1 MIHLQGHYK
10 YVIVLAGSG
19 VLPLSGRIANL
30 LAHSGMSMREIIV
43 INVIVSLLFY
53 IFNNDLKESSFFYK
67 IIGMFNSSIRWTYEK
82 KKSTC
87 SSERIS
93 ELIEPFV
100 EEKYCITLNCSKQV
114 HCQTRSLELL
124 SHIRGVAKLKST
136 FVAMVIELNVGL
148 DEAYIECS

>member
-19 VLPLSGRIANL
+19 VLTLSGRIANL

-82 KKSTC
+82 KNLHVAVKES
-87 SSERIS
+87 
-93 ELIEPFV
+93 V
-100 EEKYCITLNCSKQV
+100 N
-114 HCQTRSLELL
+114 L
-124 SHIRGVAKLKST
+124 SNLS
-136 FVAMVIELNVGL
+136 
-148 DEAYIECS
+148 